1 MKAKYDILWKGM
13 LERIFDDF
21 LRFVFPNADR
31 RFDMKKGFTYLD
43 KELAELNPHPEE
55 ASDTKFVD
63 KLVQVYARSGKEKLL
78 LVHVEVQGNYDK
90 TFTTRMFKYFY
101 RVYDHYNKPV
111 LPVAVFS
118 GGGGKRM
125 GNRFH
130 LQDDGMSLT
139 YEFNTLDIKDYTDA
153 ELKASDNPFAGVLLA
168 AKGLS
173 ISGKDRDKKLLKQKV
188 SLAKHLYGK
197 GFEKQKIEGIFSF
210 IENYVLFEK
219 PEYNRIFKEEIDGIT
234 NKPNT
239 MDIIEQVAVI
249 REEKAMV
256 VGREEGIIEAKHG
269 VVKKMLLETN
279 FSEEKIASLADVS
292 VNVVKEM
299 KKGIAK

>member
-1 MKAKYDILWKGM
+1 MRAKYDILWKGM
-13 LERIFDDF
+13 LERVFDDF

-43 KELAELNPHPEE
+43 KELAELYPHPEE
-55 ASDTKFVD
+55 PSDTKFVD
-63 KLVQVYARSGKEKLL
+63 KLVQVYTRSGKEKLL
-78 LVHVEVQGNYDK
+78 LVHVEVQGSYEK

-111 LPVAVFS
+111 LPVAIFS

-130 LQDDGMSLT
+130 LEDDGISLT
-139 YEFNTLDIKDYTDA
+139 YEFNTLDINDFTDA

-173 ISGKDRDKKLLKQKV
+173 ISGKSRDDKLLKQKV

-219 PEYNRIFKEEIDGIT
+219 PEYNRIFNEQIDGIT

-239 MDIIEQVAVI
+239 MDIIEQVAEI
-249 REEKAMV
+249 REKKVLEKSVAAFLANT
-256 VGREEGIIEAKHG
+256 E
-269 VVKKMLLETN
+269 
-279 FSEEKIASLADVS
+279 FSVEKIAELTGAPLAFVE
-292 VNVVKEM
+292 KI
-299 KKGIAK
+299 KKTTKSR

>member
-1 MKAKYDILWKGM
+1 MNAKYDILWKGM

-31 RFDMKKGFTYLD
+31 RFDMKKGFTFLD
-43 KELAELNPHPEE
+43 KELAELYPHPEE

-63 KLVQVYARSGKEKLL
+63 KLVQVYTRSGKEKLL
-78 LVHVEVQGNYDK
+78 LVHVEVQGSYDK

-101 RVYDHYNKPV
+101 RVYDHYHQPV

-130 LQDDGMSLT
+130 LEDDGMSLT

-153 ELKASDNPFAGVLLA
+153 ELKASDNPFAGMLLA

-173 ISGKDRDKKLLKQKV
+173 ITGKKRDERLLKQKV
-188 SLAKHLYGK
+188 FLAKHLYGK

-210 IENYVLFEK
+210 IENYVRFEK
-219 PEYNRIFKEEIDGIT
+219 PEFNRIFKQEIDGIT

-239 MDIIEQVAVI
+239 MDIIEQVAEI
-249 REEKAMV
+249 RKK
-256 VGREEGIIEAKHG
+256 EGIMEARQTMVEKL
-269 VVKKMLLETN
+269 VAETD

-292 VNVVKEM
+292 VDVVKKI
-299 KKGIAK
+299 KKGIRK